1 MKFEFENDTY
11 RLTYNPQ
18 AKDDFPSIR
27 HVSVEQKVNGEWI
40 KVLGIA
46 SFEVSGYHDHG
57 VELRLETHEERE
69 IAHLA
74 IRQLDSARLRHV
86 ALVSYEDARY
96 LAQIERIKS
105 SQLATYEADF
115 QKSEFALNESS

>member
-1 MKFEFENDTY
+1 MKFEFENDTH
-11 RLTYNPQ
+11 RLRYNPQ

-27 HVSVEQKVNGEWI
+27 HVSVEQKVNGEWVR
-40 KVLGIA
+40 VLGIA
-46 SFEVSGYHDHG
+46 SFEVSGYDK
-57 VELRLETHEERE
+57 VELRLETREERE

-105 SQLATYEADF
+105 SQLATYE
-115 QKSEFALNESS
+115 